1 MDFLISI
8 MSKNTSIVELFCI
21 EKLEKMIKLRMEDR
35 KLGDGQLEYIEKVRN
50 IIRDFSLKTGIPI
63 NILPVHTDV
72 SKMKTIL
79 KNLADCSKQ
88 WDLNRQMI

>member
-35 KLGDGQLEYIEKVRN
+35 KLGDGQLEYIEKEVLS
-50 IIRDFSLKTGIPI
+50 D
-63 NILPVHTDV
+63 
-72 SKMKTIL
+72 
-79 KNLADCSKQ
+79 
-88 WDLNRQMI
+88 

>member
-63 NILPVHTDV
+63 KYFARTYGCHQNENNTEKL
-72 SKMKTIL
+72 SGLLEAM
-79 KNLADCSKQ
+79 
-88 WDLNRQMI
+88 